1 MTAVTRWKRLLAPG
15 RYPTVRETVLVLVAL
30 AAAAIPT
37 VSEAQVRSG
46 GDGLIYVATYERS
59 IHVLRESDLTLV
71 DKIATTSGIP
81 GTLTPT
87 ADGRRIIAQMIDY
100 EHVEVIDLETRE
112 SVDAFTLSERNS
124 RIRIRGMAV
133 HPNGRHA
140 VLMTRR
146 YEKLRDRWEIGEM
159 ELVLYDMDEHRVVQ
173 DVPWPDGEPQEGASF
188 AYSPD
193 GEALYF
199 FMDDVRIYDTD
210 TYEPTDRWE
219 YGDALDQGL
228 GDFEFG
234 FPTTPREVEG
244 WHTGMFRIDEEV
256 QDRELLGVA
265 RANPGSRDIDFFLL
279 GPSETGPTSRVSFAL
294 APDRDHAYGLHQELE
309 NYQMWAIDME
319 AGTARHVEFDG
330 RPRMEL
336 EVSSNGELLYL
347 YNAGNTID
355 VFDADSLEHIRTVEL
370 DADTLGRLWVL
381 PSR

>member
-1 MTAVTRWKRLLAPG
+1 MAATRRKQPGAPARRPSVPG
-15 RYPTVRETVLVLVAL
+15 TVAVLVAL
-30 AAAAIPT
+30 AVSVVPSG
-37 VSEAQVRSG
+37 SEAQDRSG
-46 GDGLIYVATYERS
+46 GDGLIYVATYEPS
-59 IHVLRESDLTLV
+59 IHVLRESDLTVV

-87 ADGRRIIAQMIDY
+87 ADGRRIIAEMIDY
-100 EHVEVIDLETRE
+100 EHVEVIDLDTRQ
-112 SVDAFTLSERNS
+112 SIDAFTLSDGNTK
-124 RIRIRGMAV
+124 IRIRGMAV
-133 HPNGRHA
+133 HPDGRHA

-146 YEKLRDRWEIGEM
+146 YQKLRDRWDIGEM

-173 DVPWPDGEPQEGASF
+173 DVPWPDGEPMEGASF
-188 AYSPD
+188 TYSPD

-199 FMDDVRIYDTD
+199 FMDDVRIYDTE
-210 TYEPTDRWE
+210 TYTPTDRWAYE
-219 YGDALDQGL
+219 DALDQGL
-228 GDFEFG
+228 GDFRFG
-234 FPTTPREVEG
+234 FPATPREEEG

-265 RANPGSRDIDFFLL
+265 RANPGTRDIDFFML
-279 GPSETGPTSRVSFAL
+279 GPAETGPTSRVSFAL

-319 AGTARHVEFDG
+319 ERTGRHVEFDG

-355 VFDADSLEHIRTVEL
+355 VFDADSLEHLRTVEL